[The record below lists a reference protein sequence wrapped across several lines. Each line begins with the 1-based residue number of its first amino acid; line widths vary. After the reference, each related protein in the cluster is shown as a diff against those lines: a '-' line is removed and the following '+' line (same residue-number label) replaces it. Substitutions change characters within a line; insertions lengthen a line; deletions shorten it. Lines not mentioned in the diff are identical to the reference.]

1 MTSGIY
7 GYWDTLKD
15 EIVYVGQSVNL
26 KKRLRS
32 HIEPAR
38 VNDQKINQVIQNNP
52 GRYKSV
58 ILKKCDVES
67 LDYWEITLIAL
78 YNPKFNFA
86 IGGKVNRGYK
96 LSDETKRKL
105 SEGNKGE
112 NNYWFGKEFSEEHK
126 RKLSESHKGNV
137 ISEETKKKLSIA
149 HKGKTLSKEHRQI
162 LREVNT
168 GKKHSEESKLKM
180 RNNRNATGFYNVHK
194 EKTPQRKSEFTLRY
208 TYYNK
213 KGKRR
218 RISSVSIFKLKQKVL
233 AKGLPWKITDASLAN
248 QIIQN
253 ELGVQS

>member
-38 VNDQKINQVIQNNP
+38 VNYQKI
-52 GRYKSV
+52 
-58 ILKKCDVES
+58 
-67 LDYWEITLIAL
+67 
-78 YNPKFNFA
+78 
-86 IGGKVNRGYK
+86 
-96 LSDETKRKL
+96 
-105 SEGNKGE
+105 
-112 NNYWFGKEFSEEHK
+112 
-126 RKLSESHKGNV
+126 
-137 ISEETKKKLSIA
+137 
-149 HKGKTLSKEHRQI
+149 
-162 LREVNT
+162 
-168 GKKHSEESKLKM
+168 SEESKLKM

-233 AKGLPWKITDASLAN
+233 AKGLPWKIIDESLAN